1 MRKNTFLNETT
12 VLDTLTNL
20 SKLEKS
26 ALKVLHSRFKHVK
39 YEFDMPMNK
48 LIDILEDDLDFNF
61 TTSLKIAKIYR
72 TKRDFLFKDIDLE
85 EENSIEIILHLLNK
99 FISLKYMVE
108 IEELIKKKIVDGNIT
123 KQYGKENFFFSPYI
137 GSVDKKIELYVDFE
151 PYNFKGRQLNRE
163 EMKSKQWAARFG
175 FDYLGLEEMFNK
187 GVKEIDYIPFNLNIH
202 GIKGNFPLPDLE
214 NHTEVVKIPI
224 NFDINNPT
232 KNDLLDVI
240 IGDNNSLL
248 SHLEDIVLKIL
259 GLVKD

>member
-1 MRKNTFLNETT
+1 MRKITFLNETT

-26 ALKVLHSRFKHVK
+26 ALKVLHSRFKDVK
-39 YEFDMPMNK
+39 YEFQIPMNE

-61 TTSLKIAKIYR
+61 TSSLKIAKIYR

-99 FISLKYMVE
+99 FLSVKYMTE
-108 IEELIKKKIVDGNIT
+108 IEELIKRKVVDGNLT

-137 GSVDKKIELYVDFE
+137 GPTNKKIELYVDFD

-163 EMKSKQWAARFG
+163 EKKSKQWSARFG
-175 FDYLGLEEMFNK
+175 FDYLGLEEMYKN
-187 GVKEIDYIPFNLNIH
+187 GVKDIDYIPFNLKIFD
-202 GIKGNFPLPDLE
+202 IKGNFPLPDLE
-214 NHTEVVKIPI
+214 NHTEIVKIPI

-232 KNDLLDVI
+232 KNDLLDII

-248 SHLEDIVLKIL
+248 SHLEDIILKIV
-259 GLVKD
+259 GLVED